1 MEVLDFTLPVTP
13 ALKTDFG
20 CWSVSEEVLKQV
32 GYTGTTNEFWKLCE
46 ADYLNHRVTPR
57 EKNIDFTASPEKLS
71 RSVKKYMSRGASSIC
86 VPASVAVDEKI
97 LPVVTQVFREQGIMD
112 RAFVYA
118 YDEIPADLFPEF
130 VKFARSIHN
139 IASDLKILGTIY
151 VDNPEPLHGSVD
163 IWCRGIAD
171 NAWIR
176 ERQKAGDEFWT
187 VNPAVPLE
195 GDLLDLRRMYWRMK
209 THGYSGALMWNCV
222 GGYGKDNPW
231 TDALCAGINGN
242 AHLLW
247 PASQG
252 PIDTIRW
259 ETIADAI
266 EDYDYLCILNQLI
279 DEAKSKGLS
288 PSLRERAEGWMNRLD
303 KDVTLTR
310 GQLGAV
316 REAIGREIVQLRNAL
331 DGKSP
336 KSALPLPP
344 HAPAAYDLPR
354 NSIRV
359 TTTDELSAALER
371 TEPCDIILA
380 DGVYECAEHLTFG
393 VPHRLWAEHLNKA
406 VMTFGLAVGSNIGKG
421 GAQIHGLRFEI
432 DDPARAYQGACI
444 YVWGT
449 GTDCRIADCSFDGR
463 NRLDSAV
470 MARTVD
476 GLNVERAVIRNFLS
490 WGIYACDYPA
500 RKDPVTPVVIEDID
514 VSGISQPKPKS
525 SDGTA
530 EAGIW
535 LGNTGRV
542 SRVKIRNCAWMSLW
556 TGSACNDSILED
568 LDIDGSPVGI
578 YIENITRRTIFRKFR
593 IGPGVETGINSEWNH
608 DDPNAGGDGNIIQ
621 DGLIEASDKG
631 IYLDQGTKKTLV
643 ERVFVRNAKW
653 GGIGMWASPTSEYRS
668 CSFDLPVGVRPF
680 RRDHWQMPADIDTF
694 NPKKTA
700 DTNNAI
706 PSGGK

>member
-1 MEVLDFTLPVTP
+1 
-13 ALKTDFG
+13 
-20 CWSVSEEVLKQV
+20 
-32 GYTGTTNEFWKLCE
+32 
-46 ADYLNHRVTPR
+46 
-57 EKNIDFTASPEKLS
+57 
-71 RSVKKYMSRGASSIC
+71 
-86 VPASVAVDEKI
+86 
-97 LPVVTQVFREQGIMD
+97 
-112 RAFVYA
+112 
-118 YDEIPADLFPEF
+118 
-130 VKFARSIHN
+130 
-139 IASDLKILGTIY
+139 
-151 VDNPEPLHGSVD
+151 
-163 IWCRGIAD
+163 
-171 NAWIR
+171 
-176 ERQKAGDEFWT
+176 
-187 VNPAVPLE
+187 
-195 GDLLDLRRMYWRMK
+195 
-209 THGYSGALMWNCV
+209 
-222 GGYGKDNPW
+222 
-231 TDALCAGINGN
+231 
-242 AHLLW
+242 
-247 PASQG
+247 
-252 PIDTIRW
+252 
-259 ETIADAI
+259 
-266 EDYDYLCILNQLI
+266 
-279 DEAKSKGLS
+279 
-288 PSLRERAEGWMNRLD
+288 
-303 KDVTLTR
+303 
-310 GQLGAV
+310 
-316 REAIGREIVQLRNAL
+316 
-331 DGKSP
+331 
-336 KSALPLPP
+336 
-344 HAPAAYDLPR
+344 
-354 NSIRV
+354 
-359 TTTDELSAALER
+359 
-371 TEPCDIILA
+371 LA
-380 DGVYECAEHLTFG
+380 DGVYEHAEHLTFG
-393 VPHRLWAEHLNKA
+393 VPHRLWAEHLNKT
-406 VMTFGLAVGSNIGKG
+406 VMTFGLAVGGNTGKG
-421 GAQIHGLRFEI
+421 GTQIHGLRFEI